1 VKFIIIILIGL
12 ISIFASCNKTV
23 TVRLKLY
30 YGDSLVVGNW
40 MQLSGTTNLIFSTL
54 KDSIISLSTNG
65 KPKAGTYMIQ
75 AIWGKDT
82 ATYKYVLQ

>member
-1 VKFIIIILIGL
+1 VKYIAIILIGL

-30 YGDSLVVGNW
+30 YGDSLVIGDW
-40 MQLSGTTNLIFSTL
+40 MPLTGAANLIFSSL
-54 KDSIISLSTNG
+54 KDSVISLSTNG
-65 KPKAGTYMIQ
+65 KPKAGTYIIR

-82 ATYKYVLQ
+82 ATYKYVLN